1 MKSDRE
7 QQVGHELRSA
17 TLVFLSLERA
27 QFSLSC
33 KNIIHVSIE
42 SEYILLVKIKL
53 KIRLLFLRSVMV
65 SSKIERN
72 GKSAAKPKS
81 SV

>member
-53 KIRLLFLRSVMV
+53 KIR
-65 SSKIERN
+65 
-72 GKSAAKPKS
+72 
-81 SV
+81 